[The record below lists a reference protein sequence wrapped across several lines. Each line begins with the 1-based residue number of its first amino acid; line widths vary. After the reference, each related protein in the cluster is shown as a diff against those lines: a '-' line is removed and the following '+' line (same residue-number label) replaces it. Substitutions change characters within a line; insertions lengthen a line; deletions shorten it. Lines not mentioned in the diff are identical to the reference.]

1 MASCFIFGSKTI
13 FQGKVRLLS
22 ALLEWVGFKFFASG
36 VNLFKKTTLS
46 AVLSQGQD
54 WNMNPSNCEGQ
65 RVKKVLTFFFYFGQ
79 LATLVPSALKANK
92 FSGPPAFW
100 SPPTCFGPP
109 HMCAVCVDFEDR
121 DGGAAELSP

>member
-54 WNMNPSNCEGQ
+54 WNMNLSNCKGQ
-65 RVKKVLTFFFYFGQ
+65 RVKVFTFYFYFGQ
-79 LATLVPSALKANK
+79 LDTLVPSALKANK
-92 FSGPPAFW
+92 FCGPSALW
-100 SPPTCFGPP
+100 SQQIALVPHTCAP
-109 HMCAVCVDFEDR
+109 CAAILWTGEWANHWKNC
-121 DGGAAELSP
+121 L

>member
-1 MASCFIFGSKTI
+1 MVSCFIFGSKTK

-65 RVKKVLTFFFYFGQ
+65 RVKVFTFYLYFGQ
-79 LATLVPSALKANK
+79 LDTLVPSALKANN
-92 FSGPPAFW
+92 F
-100 SPPTCFGPP
+100 
-109 HMCAVCVDFEDR
+109 
-121 DGGAAELSP
+121 